1 MVTFYGSKNTKV
13 VDRLT
18 SELRY
23 WRRYHLFATGH
34 ITSLFD
40 ISRTTLSEWCKIFAP
55 YLSATANPPKGAH
68 RRYTDDDMGVFSLVH
83 RLKRSGLTNEE
94 IIATLAS
101 GQRDMMPEDAADMT
115 PVAVSGQVR
124 ALQNR
129 VSELENFLN
138 GLRTERDEARGELK
152 RANTEIDALKA
163 EIRTLY
169 REMARLEVQ
178 VDDDDK

>member
-1 MVTFYGSKNTKV
+1 MFT
-13 VDRLT
+13 
-18 SELRY
+18 
-23 WRRYHLFATGH
+23 TGH

-40 ISRTTLSEWCKIFAP
+40 ISRTTLAEWCKTFAP

-94 IIATLAS
+94 ISATLAT
-101 GQRDMMPEDAADMT
+101 GQRDIMPEDAAEMT

-152 RANTEIDALKA
+152 RANTEIDSLKT
-163 EIRTLY
+163 EIRSLY
-169 REMARLEVQ
+169 REISRLEAKAE
-178 VDDDDK
+178 DGNK